1 MFFCWW
7 EKLAKNLSYRRTY
20 ICLIILHDNYFF
32 PKSNFGV
39 RMGYV
44 VVNPWKLY
52 ANCDNSEMKKRKRK
66 VVWFNPLFSLNVK
79 TNVGKIFLRLVKRH
93 FAKERPIAHLTTNAW
108 FARVVTRQMF
118 KTILMMRRNFTLE
131 FLKHLLRSVSEI
143 TRNNL
148 LLRSIGIALNCQN
161 IYGN

>member
-1 MFFCWW
+1 MKTFFVIQYQYNQKRLKSGFN
-7 EKLAKNLSYRRTY
+7 EKLTY
-20 ICLIILHDNYFF
+20 STKTAD
-32 PKSNFGV
+32 
-39 RMGYV
+39 
-44 VVNPWKLY
+44 
-52 ANCDNSEMKKRKRK
+52 CDNSEMKKRKRK